1 MGKNFRGKS
10 GIAVMTVAL
19 YYRMSLEKKKKG
31 KSVALTEDC
40 GVLLHSKI
48 LLKKENVFQISNK
61 CQANCLTILI
71 V

>member
-1 MGKNFRGKS
+1 
-10 GIAVMTVAL
+10 MTVAL
-19 YYRMSLEKKKKG
+19 YYRMSFEKKKKKG